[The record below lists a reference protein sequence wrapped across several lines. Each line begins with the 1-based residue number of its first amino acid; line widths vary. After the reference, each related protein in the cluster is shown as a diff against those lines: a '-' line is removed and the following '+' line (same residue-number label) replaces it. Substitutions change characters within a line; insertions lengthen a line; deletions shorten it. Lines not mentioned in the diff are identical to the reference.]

1 MVLEFSDCETLAP
14 PVQISIPRAVRLRV
28 LDGRREIASV
38 AKPFGQTARMKQAVR
53 TTRMAGVLAG

>member
-1 MVLEFSDCETLAP
+1 VVLEFSVCETLAP

-38 AKPFGQTARMKQAVR
+38 AKP
-53 TTRMAGVLAG
+53 